1 MFGCIGTMGLLLG
14 SSIYDIRWKKVP
26 VTILSMGAIWAFIE
40 MVINIVNQGFLK
52 AFLLFLIAIVPGAG
66 LMVLAYLTER
76 KIGFGDGIILML
88 IGALEGIGKV
98 LLIFCVGLF
107 LQSLFAVVLV
117 MIGKA
122 DKQTRIP
129 FVPFLL
135 AARIILFIC

>member
-1 MFGCIGTMGLLLG
+1 MFGSIGTMGLLLG
-14 SSIYDIRWKKVP
+14 CSIYDIRWKKIP
-26 VTILSMGAIWAFIE
+26 VLILSIGGIWAFIE
-40 MVINIVNQGFLK
+40 ILINIVKQGFLK
-52 AFLLFLIAIVPGAG
+52 TCMLSLIAIIPGVG
-66 LMVLAYLTER
+66 LMVLAHLTE
-76 KIGFGDGIILML
+76 KKVGLGDGILLML
-88 IGALEGIGKV
+88 IGILEGIGKV

-135 AARIILFIC
+135 AARIILFIW